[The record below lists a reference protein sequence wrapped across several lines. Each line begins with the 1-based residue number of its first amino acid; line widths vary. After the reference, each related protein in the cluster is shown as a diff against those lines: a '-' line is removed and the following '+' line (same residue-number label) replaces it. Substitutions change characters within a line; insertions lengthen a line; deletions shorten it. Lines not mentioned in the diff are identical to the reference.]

1 MTSDCSAGMKGI
13 AAGIMLFVAVSIA
26 SADIALS
33 AGESCASASC
43 HTNLWRSSAAH
54 DGGPDQKLC
63 GACHVADEPGKHEF
77 RFAAS
82 GGELCTGCH
91 AGLTQRAYKHPPA
104 DLGLCTFCH
113 SAHDSQYSGRLK
125 FPPEAL
131 CVSCHNKIVP
141 DGAKTVHGPVGQGRC
156 TACHDPH
163 SSDID
168 NHLVE
173 AVPQLC
179 FGCHNQD
186 QTDHEGRTLPAVEP
200 TFIDK
205 SLRQHPPF
213 ARGDCLLCHD
223 PHASDNI
230 RLQRRPYSQAFYT
243 NFKSEK
249 YFCLMCH
256 GESTFTEPRTLT
268 ATKFRNGNLNLH
280 NRHVDRD
287 KGRGCRACHHQIGRA
302 HV

>member
-1 MTSDCSAGMKGI
+1 MTNDCSAGMKGI
-13 AAGIMLFVAVSIA
+13 AAGILLFVAVSIA
-26 SADIALS
+26 SADISLS

-54 DGGPDQKLC
+54 DGGPDQQLC

-141 DGAKTVHGPVGQGRC
+141 DGGEDGPRSGWARSLHG
-156 TACHDPH
+156 
-163 SSDID
+163 
-168 NHLVE
+168 
-173 AVPQLC
+173 
-179 FGCHNQD
+179 
-186 QTDHEGRTLPAVEP
+186 LPRSA
-200 TFIDK
+200 
-205 SLRQHPPF
+205 
-213 ARGDCLLCHD
+213 
-223 PHASDNI
+223 
-230 RLQRRPYSQAFYT
+230 
-243 NFKSEK
+243 
-249 YFCLMCH
+249 
-256 GESTFTEPRTLT
+256 
-268 ATKFRNGNLNLH
+268 
-280 NRHVDRD
+280 
-287 KGRGCRACHHQIGRA
+287 
-302 HV
+302 